1 MTAIQPEQG
10 PAASS
15 RRLPWPRRAG
25 DDPGTELRFDQP
37 YTRRSSNPIDR
48 SLDRVIDADLQRRQ
62 RIALARLP
70 RPVWT
75 ELADPG
81 TVAPF
86 GTVVPGGSLAPGGTV
101 APGRSLTA
109 GGTVARSGDSTA
121 VGATG
126 AVRTSAPVMA
136 VRGPLLVGYVLAA
149 VGFGAALA
157 WCALLLAGYTPSGA
171 GPGSPAAPPSSV
183 PASVPAIGAPS
194 AAAGSELGWSRSS

>member
-25 DDPGTELRFDQP
+25 DDPCTELRFDQP

-86 GTVVPGGSLAPGGTV
+86 GTVAPGGTV
-101 APGRSLTA
+101 TPG
-109 GGTVARSGDSTA
+109 GMVARSGGSTA
-121 VGATG
+121 VATTG
-126 AVRTSAPVMA
+126 AVTTSAPVVA

-157 WCALLLAGYTPSGA
+157 WCALLLAGYAPSGA
-171 GPGSPAAPPSSV
+171 GPGSPAAPPSSI